1 MASSFVE
8 LLDINASLLI
18 VDISLYIKRF
28 LTTRSD
34 LQISEP
40 LFQQLSSLEASDWG
54 NRVATYS
61 WGPIVSYSGYQANSN
76 RRQWR
81 KKVKNL
87 NHVPDRKIYHC
98 GIKYRLFRILS
109 MYEIRKIARR
119 AWYLTRKLRRGRQ
132 SRQLRQL
139 FSRFANFAE
148 VTNFEAELQVSDDQ
162 SEAGSQLVEKK
173 WGIGLLSD
181 NR

>member
-1 MASSFVE
+1 MSFQLQRIVGD
-8 LLDINASLLI
+8 LSYRIADIKLI
-18 VDISLYIKRF
+18 LIDVNGGEMF
-28 LTTRSD
+28 
-34 LQISEP
+34 
-40 LFQQLSSLEASDWG
+40 
-54 NRVATYS
+54 
-61 WGPIVSYSGYQANSN
+61 
-76 RRQWR
+76 R

-87 NHVPDRKIYHC
+87 NHVPDRKIYRC

-109 MYEIRKIARR
+109 IKVICETMFWEKIARR
-119 AWYLTRKLRRGRQ
+119 AWYLTRKLCRGWR
-132 SRQLRQL
+132 SWQLRQL

>member
-1 MASSFVE
+1 M
-8 LLDINASLLI
+8 
-18 VDISLYIKRF
+18 
-28 LTTRSD
+28 
-34 LQISEP
+34 
-40 LFQQLSSLEASDWG
+40 
-54 NRVATYS
+54 YS
-61 WGPIVSYSGYQANSN
+61 WGPIVSYSGYQAKSN

-119 AWYLTRKLRRGRQ
+119 AWYLTRKLH
-132 SRQLRQL
+132 QL